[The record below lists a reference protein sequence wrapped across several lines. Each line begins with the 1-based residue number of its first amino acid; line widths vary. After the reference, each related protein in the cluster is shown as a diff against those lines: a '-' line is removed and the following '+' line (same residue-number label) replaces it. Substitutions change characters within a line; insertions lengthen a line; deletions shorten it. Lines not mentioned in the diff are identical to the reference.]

1 MTKPINPEVVKSQIA
16 SLLLHFPDLQDD
28 EEALALSL
36 DSETD
41 ATALLSQIVAKWQ
54 QAKANSVG
62 LANWISDLRAR
73 MDRMDRRMEAQRK
86 LMLKIMEIADIR
98 KLELPI
104 ATLGISMGPRKVVI
118 VDEKNIPLTF
128 CRIPP
133 PEPDKVKI
141 KDTLKSGVDVP
152 GCSLSNGDEFL
163 RISVK

>member
-104 ATLGISMGPRKVVI
+104 ATLGISMGPKRVI
-118 VDEKNIPLTF
+118 ITELEKLPAVYTRVSI
-128 CRIPP
+128 
-133 PEPDKVKI
+133 EPDKTKI
-141 KDTLKSGVDVP
+141 KDALMSGADLA
-152 GCSLSNGDEFL
+152 GASLSNGEEFL

>member
-1 MTKPINPEVVKSQIA
+1 MTKPINPEVVKAQIA
-16 SLLLHFPDLQDD
+16 SLLLHFPELQDD
-28 EEALALSL
+28 PESLALSL

-41 ATALLSQIVAKWQ
+41 ATALLSQIIARWQ

-104 ATLGISMGPRKVVI
+104 ATLGISMGPKRVI
-118 VDEKNIPLTF
+118 ITDEKLLANQCWRVT
-128 CRIPP
+128 R
-133 PEPDKVKI
+133 EPDKTKI
-141 KDTLKSGVDVP
+141 KEFLLQGVDV
-152 GCSLSNGDEFL
+152 GGASLSNGEEFL